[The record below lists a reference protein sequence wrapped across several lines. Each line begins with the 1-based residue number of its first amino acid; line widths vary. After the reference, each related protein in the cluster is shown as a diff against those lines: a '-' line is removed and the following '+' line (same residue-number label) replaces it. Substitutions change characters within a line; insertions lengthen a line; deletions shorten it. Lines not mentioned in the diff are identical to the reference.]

1 MMSSS
6 SSAACDG
13 NLACERLAAFGP
25 FINISAPITN
35 KITRPAFPPPPAVSA
50 VTSGKLEVVLPAT
63 AGVDKMIVV
72 KDKSVNFSFTAKFP
86 FLKYHDGYN

>member
-6 SSAACDG
+6 STACDG

-25 FINISAPITN
+25 LINISAPITN

-50 VTSGKLEVVLPAT
+50 VTSGKLEATLPAT

-72 KDKSVNFSFTAKFP
+72 KDKSLDFIFTAKFP
-86 FLKYHDGYN
+86 FLKYQNTYN